1 MVAHYTA
8 WTSAEHEAVS
18 LLSYDY
24 LLDCD
29 RR

>member
-8 WTSAEHEAVS
+8 WASAEREAVS

-29 RR
+29 PR